1 MSATVEIREDDGVYT
16 AVDSETGAV
25 GSGKTR
31 AIALAVLSVKLQED
45 EEDLVSELDPKTAL
59 RVLGASAR
67 KRFEEED
74 MTEDDVED
82 AIAWARSE

>member
-25 GSGKTR
+25 GTGNTR
-31 AIALAVLSVKLQED
+31 AVALAVLSVKLQDD
-45 EEDLVSELDPKTAL
+45 EEDLVSDLDAKTAVQ
-59 RVLGASAR
+59 VLGASVR
-67 KRFEEED
+67 ERFAAEGV
-74 MTEDDVED
+74 TEDDVED